1 MPRYS
6 TTRASSRGIRFFD
19 LAVDGGKFV
28 QQTIEE
34 AMNSEQKAYTV
45 LNNAVTS
52 TVKTVNVVTGSASVS
67 ASLTW
72 VSTSLAT
79 IPDGFPTQSKN
90 DFTIFINGVAVEND
104 AVHSV
109 TGSGVNVVVTFSSS
123 LNYSIDST
131 DEYMLTGK
139 ANA

>member
-6 TTRASSRGIRFFD
+6 TSRASSRGIRFFD

-52 TVKTVNVVTGSASVS
+52 TVKTVNVITGSASVS

-79 IPDGFPTQSKN
+79 IPEGFPTQSKN

-139 ANA
+139 VNA

>member
-1 MPRYS
+1 MGRFSATRS
-6 TTRASSRGIRFFD
+6 TSLAVRFFD
-19 LAVDGGKFV
+19 NISTTGNL
-28 QQTIEE
+28 TTE
-34 AMNSEQKAYTV
+34 AMTPDEKAYSV
-45 LNNAVTS
+45 INNAHTS
-52 TVKTVNVVTGSASVS
+52 NSKTVNVNTVNST
-67 ASLTW
+67 LTF

-79 IPDGFPTQSKN
+79 PPSGFPAQTTG

-123 LNYSIDST
+123 LNYDIDST

-139 ANA
+139 VNA